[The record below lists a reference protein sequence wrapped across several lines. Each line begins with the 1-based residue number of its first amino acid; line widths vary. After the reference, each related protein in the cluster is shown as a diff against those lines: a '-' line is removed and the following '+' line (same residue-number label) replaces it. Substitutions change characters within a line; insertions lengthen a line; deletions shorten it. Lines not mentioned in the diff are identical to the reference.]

1 MHAERPVLD
10 VIGIGFGP
18 ANIALAIA
26 MEESGFRPSTL
37 FLEARSSAAWQP
49 GMLFGGSDIQNH
61 PLRDLVTPRNPR
73 SRYSFTNFLFEH
85 GRLFEHLNLGLA
97 FPMRLEYAQYVEW
110 AASHFG
116 GKVLYERA
124 VTGLRLVR
132 DPHHGL
138 VHEVGCASGETF
150 AARCVVAA
158 PGRTPYVPDV
168 LAAVA
173 GPAVVHLGGYLGAFA
188 RLRERSPDGTGLRI
202 AVVGGSQSAVEILLH
217 LGDEL
222 PQAELVGLSRRF
234 GYRLKDTSPFTGEV
248 YFPRFVDTFFR
259 ADAERKARLR
269 RDLHLT
275 NYGAADADVLD
286 RLYQRMYMQRVAG
299 VPRVSVWRCAE
310 IVDARMHGDRVRLR
324 TRRHEDAGPDDET
337 DFDLVIAA
345 TGFRDIGPG
354 DHQERVPPLLAGL
367 RDTLALDTDGCIGIE
382 HDYSVRRT
390 ARAGLPPLVLNGLC
404 ESSHGMGD
412 AGSFSLLALRAQTI
426 VENLQRRLGEP
437 GAAARP
443 HAPAPDTFPS
453 PVPAPS
459 AALAAL

>member
-37 FLEARSSAAWQP
+37 FLEARASAAWQP

-97 FPMRLEYAQYVEW
+97 FPMRLEYAQYVAW

-116 GKVLYERA
+116 GQVLYDRA

-132 DPHHGL
+132 DPLHGL
-138 VHEVGCASGETF
+138 LHEVNCAGGETF

-168 LAAVA
+168 LAALDS
-173 GPAVVHLGGYLGAFA
+173 PAVVHLGGFLDALA
-188 RLRERSPDGTGLRI
+188 RLRERSRDGAGLRI

-222 PQAELVGLSRRF
+222 PQAELVGITRRF

-248 YFPRFVDTFFR
+248 YFPDFVDAFFA
-259 ADAERKARLR
+259 ADPGRKAQLR

-286 RLYQRMYMQRVAG
+286 RLYQRLYMQRIAG
-299 VPRVSVWRCAE
+299 AQRVSVWRSAE
-310 IVDARMHGDRVRLR
+310 IVGAHARGTRVRLD
-324 TRRHEDAGPDDET
+324 THRHERATPAGAA

-345 TGFRDIGPG
+345 TGFRDIGPAA
-354 DHQERVPPLLAGL
+354 HQERVPALLAGL
-367 RDTLALDTDGCIGIE
+367 RETLALDAAGCLAIE
-382 HDYSVRRT
+382 HDYTVRRT
-390 ARAGLPPLVLNGLC
+390 PQPGLPPLILNGLC

-412 AGSFSLLALRAQTI
+412 AGSFSLLALRAQAI
-426 VENLQRRLGEP
+426 VDNLERRL
-437 GAAARP
+437 AAAP
-443 HAPAPDTFPS
+443 VAEHAAG
-453 PVPAPS
+453 VAPS
-459 AALAAL
+459 ALAVL